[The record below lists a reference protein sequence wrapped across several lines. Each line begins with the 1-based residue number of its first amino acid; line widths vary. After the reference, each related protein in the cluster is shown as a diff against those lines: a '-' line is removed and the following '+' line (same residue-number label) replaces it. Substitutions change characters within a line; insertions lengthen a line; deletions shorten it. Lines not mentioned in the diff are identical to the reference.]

1 MGVGWYGGT
10 AMSDETRKTPR
21 RRRATEPLAK
31 PAAPAEP
38 DGVDGQSED
47 DAHLS
52 EAARGVIR
60 QSADPRLDAH
70 LARMLS
76 EPAVAP
82 APAAAPALAVDESAT
97 DAHELER
104 LREELQAARAAAETA
119 RQQVQTLTWV
129 LIVAVAAIVVLLGV
143 AVLK

>member
-1 MGVGWYGGT
+1 
-10 AMSDETRKTPR
+10 MSDETRKTPR
-21 RRRATEPLAK
+21 RRRAAEPLAK
-31 PAAPAEP
+31 TAAPAQP

-76 EPAVAP
+76 EPPAP
-82 APAAAPALAVDESAT
+82 APSEPAAAAAPGLAA
-97 DAHELER
+97 DAAAEQASELER
-104 LREELQAARAAAETA
+104 VREELQTARAAADTA

-129 LIVAVAAIVVLLGV
+129 LIVGVAAIVVLLGV

>member
-1 MGVGWYGGT
+1 
-10 AMSDETRKTPR
+10 MSDETRKTPR
-21 RRRATEPLAK
+21 RRRATE
-31 PAAPAEP
+31 APANAAALGQP
-38 DGVDGQSED
+38 DAVDGQSED

-76 EPAVAP
+76 EPA
-82 APAAAPALAVDESAT
+82 AAPAESAT
-97 DAHELER
+97 TEAADRRAADQASELER
-104 LREELQAARAAAETA
+104 VREELQAARAAAETA

-129 LIVAVAAIVVLLGV
+129 LVVAVAAIVVLLGV

>member
-1 MGVGWYGGT
+1 
-10 AMSDETRKTPR
+10 MSDETRKTPR
-21 RRRATEPLAK
+21 RRRAGEPLAK
-31 PAAPAEP
+31 PAAPAQP
-38 DGVDGQSED
+38 DGVDTQSED

-76 EPAVAP
+76 DPP
-82 APAAAPALAVDESAT
+82 APAASEPTHATAPDPAVEA
-97 DAHELER
+97 AAEQANELER
-104 LREELQAARAAAETA
+104 VREELQTARAAADTA